1 MRFGT
6 TVTLIFD
13 FKNSAFVANHRCG
26 RGGGCCNKW
35 NNSITVF
42 VHELCKIMIPRNKRN
57 VQNKEFEC
65 CKYCPLK
72 NPNKRFFNK
81 FYIVLAHELFPFQ
94 FAVLFVSIVANSR
107 TLLLVHTYF
116 VFLV

>member
-13 FKNSAFVANHRCG
+13 FKNSAFVANRCCYHG
-26 RGGGCCNKW
+26 SGCCHKW

-42 VHELCKIMIPRNKRN
+42 VHELYKIMIPRYKRN

-81 FYIVLAHELFPFQ
+81 FYIVLAHDLPSFQ
-94 FAVLFVSIVANSR
+94 FAVLFVSIVANSC
-107 TLLLVHTYF
+107 TLLIVRMRF